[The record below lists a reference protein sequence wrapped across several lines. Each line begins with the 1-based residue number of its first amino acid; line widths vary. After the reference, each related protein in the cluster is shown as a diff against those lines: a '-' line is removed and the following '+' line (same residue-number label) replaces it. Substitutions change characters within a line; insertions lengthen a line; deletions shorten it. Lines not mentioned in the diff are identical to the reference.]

1 MNLKMIKYWRV
12 DSSFKVAGITV
23 TDEGFWEIEGVA
35 ATVGPM
41 VYVDA
46 DGNEHIEYVTPAVLK
61 DYAHAL
67 AGKPVTNDHP
77 PRRVNPENYKVY
89 TIGTVLAAWYDDE
102 TGQLRVNL
110 VVNDADAQ
118 SDIDRGRIELSPG
131 YLAGISE
138 PPPDFEHEADYIQVS
153 RTYNHLAIVDE
164 ARGGATVRLHLDS
177 KGDASM
183 QKKEDEEKEDLK
195 NEDMKEKYDALKEK
209 YDALQAKHDALAAKM
224 DAMKEKADSE
234 EEEKADEEE
243 KENAD
248 SVDFDTRFAEA
259 FEEHRRATEAAERLG
274 IEVGRKDSTFTIKQ
288 KVASSKLGKN
298 FRADASKEYV
308 EAAFDSVVE
317 LYPSR
322 DSVENLSVLRN
333 DGVTKTNDEYG
344 FLDEVVDPLES
355 LKANRSNK

>member
-1 MNLKMIKYWRV
+1 MNLKMTKYWRV

-35 ATVGPM
+35 AVVGPM

-46 DGNEHIEYVTPAVLK
+46 EGNEHIEYATPAVLK
-61 DYAHAL
+61 DYAHTL
-67 AGKPVTNDHP
+67 VGKPVTNDHP
-77 PRRVNPENYKVY
+77 PRRVNPGNYKVY
-89 TIGTVLAAWYDDE
+89 TIGTVLAAWYEDE

-131 YLAGISE
+131 YLAGLSE

-164 ARGGATVRLHLDS
+164 ARGGGTVRLHLDS

-183 QKKEDEEKEDLK
+183 KDKEKDDKTKEDAKE
-195 NEDMKEKYDALKEK
+195 NFDALKEK
-209 YDALQAKHDALAAKM
+209 YDALQAKYDALAAKM
-224 DAMKEKADSE
+224 DAMQEKKDAED
-234 EEEKADEEE
+234 EEKEDADKE

-259 FEEHRRATEAAERLG
+259 FEEHRRAVEAAGRLG
-274 IEVGRKDSTFTIKQ
+274 VEVGRKDSTFSIKQ
-288 KVASSKLGKN
+288 KVATAKLGKN
-298 FRADASKEYV
+298 FRADASKEYI

-322 DSVENLSVLRN
+322 DSAENLSGVLRN
-333 DGVTKTNDEYG
+333 DGVQTNDGEYG
-344 FLDEVVDPLES
+344 FLDNVVDPLES